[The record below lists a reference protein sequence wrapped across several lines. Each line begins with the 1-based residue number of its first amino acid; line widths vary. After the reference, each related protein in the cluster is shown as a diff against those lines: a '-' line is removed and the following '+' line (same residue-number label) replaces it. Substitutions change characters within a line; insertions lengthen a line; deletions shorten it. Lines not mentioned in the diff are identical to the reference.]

1 MSDIKECKEYKENI
15 KNFDQ
20 RLTQLIKD
28 VSEKGTDIQSR
39 YQQTDD
45 EELAVVADLYRG
57 FCTELKEVRKN
68 SDQFSRI
75 ASSLESRLKR
85 LKAAKPGFFERL
97 FHRKR
102 LKAVRKQLK
111 AAKVAP

>member
-1 MSDIKECKEYKENI
+1 MSDIKECRQYKENI

-20 RLTQLIKD
+20 RLTRLIKD
-28 VSEKGTDIQSR
+28 VSEKGTDMQSL

-45 EELAVVADLYRG
+45 EELAAIADLYRV
-57 FCTELKEVRKN
+57 FCEELKGTRKN

-75 ASSLESRLKR
+75 ATALESRLKR

-102 LKAVRKQLK
+102 LKAVKKQLK
-111 AAKVAP
+111 AAKVTA